1 MNGGIALVDGTWS
14 LEVSTPFGKHPAT
27 LLIER
32 EGGAFNGV
40 IKSQL
45 GDTPLQN
52 LNANG
57 DELDA
62 DLAYN
67 YQGRTFGARLAARA
81 EGDQIDGTIKV
92 DFPLAPTVRFTGTRA

>member
-1 MNGGIALVDGTWS
+1 MVDGTWS

-32 EGGAFNGV
+32 ESGALNGI

-57 DELDA
+57 DDLNA
-62 DLAYN
+62 DLSYT
-67 YQGRTFGARLAARA
+67 YQGRTFGAKLAARV
-81 EGDQIDGTIKV
+81 EGNQLDGTIKV